1 MVLQF
6 SQTAWAG
13 RSLQTEGSGAGGD
26 GDGDGEEKSGDGG
39 HPQQTDSGSQ
49 ATFSSSP
56 RRCLDP
62 GCCFRF
68 FVDEDVMIVRRLL
81 FFSFLFYTVDPV
93 QRRTD
98 QAPTACGTLM
108 YS

>member
-6 SQTAWAG
+6 SETAWAG
-13 RSLQTEGSGAGGD
+13 GSLQMEGSGAGGD
-26 GDGDGEEKSGDGG
+26 GDGDREEKSGDGG
-39 HPQQTDSGSQ
+39 HPQQTDTGSQ

-68 FVDEDVMIVRRLL
+68 FVDEDVMIIRRL
-81 FFSFLFYTVDPV
+81 FFFFFFLH
-93 QRRTD
+93 
-98 QAPTACGTLM
+98 L
-108 YS
+108 